1 MTDEQDILQTVEQLW
16 KDFDTNGDGK
26 LDVGETKELIQKA
39 LNAESGEEISDA
51 AFKDVFE
58 MIDTDQSG
66 TVEKDEMKAFIVKM
80 VS

>member
-1 MTDEQDILQTVEQLW
+1 MTDEQEVLQTVEKLW
-16 KDFDTNGDGK
+16 DEFDTDKNGN
-26 LDVGETKELIQKA
+26 LDMKETKLLIQKA
-39 LNAESGEEISDA
+39 LNAEAGEEISDA

-58 MIDTDQSG
+58 MIDIDQSG